1 MAACIGPRI
10 VLAAILVTGAA
21 RATASERP
29 RSFVQRESDI
39 AITQP
44 GPHEGEGNTTAFP
57 FFEAEPGLGLVFRKR
72 LLHPGASIGLH
83 RNDKDEIY
91 YIASGRG
98 LLQLE
103 GEVRE
108 VGPGDAVLTRRGHHH
123 GLRQRGDVDLV
134 IFVMFPLPAA
144 DPLP

>member
-1 MAACIGPRI
+1 MAGEFRPRCVLVAI
-10 VLAAILVTGAA
+10 LLAGVPLAA
-21 RATASERP
+21 ASEPP

-39 AITQP
+39 AVVQP
-44 GPHEGEGNTTAFP
+44 GPHDGDGNTTAFP
-57 FFEAEPGLGLVFRKR
+57 FFEAEPGLGFVFRKR

-103 GEVRE
+103 DEVRE
-108 VGPGDAVLTRRGHHH
+108 VGPGDAVLTRRGHRH

-134 IFVMFPLPAA
+134 IFVIFPLPAA